1 MANQKTNKT
10 TKQVKEV
17 KEVKN
22 KKNRVICK
30 ERAYEAKTKKGTEVI
45 ILVDCNGNY
54 HYIEKEPQTLYHK
67 YTGEPYTST
76 DHRAY
81 TFIED
86 VFDDTEDTKDAEDVL

>member
-22 KKNRVICK
+22 KKNKKNRVICN
-30 ERAYEAKTKKGTEVI
+30 EIAYEGKTKKGAEVI
-45 ILVDCNGNY
+45 ILIDYQGNY
-54 HYIEKEPQTLYHK
+54 HYIEKDKQTQYHR
-67 YTGEPYTST
+67 YTGEPYESNN
-76 DHRAY
+76 HLAY

-86 VFDDTEDTKDAEDVL
+86 TFEDTKDTEDVL